1 MSRTELID
9 KVISIIKKHT
19 RKEVLGAY
27 SCALKGHYPLNYEKC
42 INEIDELAQLITGY
56 VPTIDETNIED
67 PSNSESG
74 LIIKI
79 N

>member
-42 INEIDELAQLITGY
+42 INEIAEF
-56 VPTIDETNIED
+56 ERNI
-67 PSNSESG
+67 N
-74 LIIKI
+74 
-79 N
+79 